1 MHIRVRHGQS
11 FHNKDHKAGHRRG
24 CAHGK
29 GSHYVPL
36 YEHMHSNYMCKADNN
51 LDGAKHK
58 LADPKIP
65 RAKRMKKTG
74 KTKKQIT
81 LKKSI
86 VVKQWSGTQT
96 VTVEKPSAAGIKK
109 AKKEQRVFFGLDLHK
124 KFLQGVVVAADQKGD
139 LLMSKRVEND
149 LDNRARVLSVPK
161 KCPTCIEII
170 ICVVWHILKTC
181 RRSGS

>member
-1 MHIRVRHGQS
+1 
-11 FHNKDHKAGHRRG
+11 
-24 CAHGK
+24 
-29 GSHYVPL
+29 
-36 YEHMHSNYMCKADNN
+36 MCKADNN

-65 RAKRMKKTG
+65 RAKRMKKAG

-124 KFLQGVVVAADQKGD
+124 KFLQGVVVVADQKGD

-149 LDNRARVLSVPK
+149 FKIIEQEFSAFPKNARHALESSSVRYG
-161 KCPTCIEII
+161 IY
-170 ICVVWHILKTC
+170 
-181 RRSGS
+181 